1 MVCLSLV
8 TFGQTI
14 NPPLQKDSSY
24 VFTSKAEYKD
34 VVMQG
39 YLALKYTD
47 PNNFRASV
55 NSTMGT
61 TLLDLEW
68 KNGECIEHFV
78 MDKLDN
84 KLILKALK
92 SDFELLML
100 QTLQEGKWK
109 NDTVKKVSGHK
120 YFLTYANDQLTQVDD
135 KNWLGRKKR
144 SLQFNYNSDDSIL
157 KSILLKH
164 YNFAMQLQLTPLQ

>member
-1 MVCLSLV
+1 M
-8 TFGQTI
+8 
-14 NPPLQKDSSY
+14 
-24 VFTSKAEYKD
+24 
-34 VVMQG
+34 VMQG
-39 YLALKYTD
+39 YFALKYID

-55 NSTMGT
+55 NSTTGT

-68 KNGECIEHFV
+68 KNGECTEHFV
-78 MDKLDN
+78 IDKLDN

-100 QTLQEGKWK
+100 QTLQDGKWK
-109 NDTVKKVSGHK
+109 NDSVKKVNGHK
-120 YFLTYANDQLTQVDD
+120 YFVTFTNNLLTQVND

-144 SLQFNYNSDDSIL
+144 SLQFNYNTNDRSL